1 MTRRFRTAEGRIIRV
16 QVTEEEVIRGMF
28 DWVVKGATVIG
39 WIFIF
44 AKAGGLI

>member
-1 MTRRFRTAEGRIIRV
+1 MTRRFRTAEGRIVRV
-16 QVTEEEVIRGMF
+16 KMTKEEVKRGTVS
-28 DWVVKGATVIG
+28 WLVKGATVIG

>member
-1 MTRRFRTAEGRIIRV
+1 MTRRFRTAEGKVIRA
-16 QVTEEEVIRGMF
+16 QVPEEEVIRSAF
-28 DWVVKGATVIG
+28 SWLVKGATVIG

>member
-16 QVTEEEVIRGMF
+16 RMTEEEIIRGLF
-28 DWVVKGATVIG
+28 GWLVKGATVIG

>member
-1 MTRRFRTAEGRIIRV
+1 MTRRFRTAEGRIVRV
-16 QVTEEEVIRGMF
+16 KMTREEVKRGTLA
-28 DWVVKGATVIG
+28 WLVKGATVIG

>member
-16 QVTEEEVIRGMF
+16 KMTEEEIIRGAF
-28 DWVVKGATVIG
+28 SWLVKGATVIS

>member
-1 MTRRFRTAEGRIIRV
+1 MTRRFRTAEGRIVRV
-16 QVTEEEVIRGMF
+16 EMTREEVKCGML
-28 DWVVKGATVIG
+28 DWLVKGATVIG